1 MPSIHVVS
9 ENENRI
15 IQCIPGEN
23 LMESLRQHGVDV
35 NAACGGKGTCGKC
48 KVHVEFFSREAERCL
63 QITETEKQSL
73 TPEEIRGGIRLACQ
87 VLVTQ
92 NMRVTL
98 RTLKSKIQIL
108 TDGFL
113 PDYPKDEI
121 GNPGEYGV
129 ATDIGTT
136 TIACCLVNL
145 ATGEICQRGSGANPQ
160 VPYGMD
166 ILTRISY
173 EQTHPDNGVLLLQ
186 QAVVSGIN
194 DIIRQMCREEGIDTE
209 SVIRISVSAN
219 CTMMHMLLG
228 VNAESIGRAPF
239 VPTFTESRKLRASKV
254 GLTPSHALV
263 YCLPSVSSYIGA
275 DIVSGAYVCN
285 LRNRVGNVLFI
296 DIGTNGELVLS
307 RDGDMNSCSC
317 AAGPALEGMNISCG
331 MRGEDG
337 AIQRVFIRPNGVKLD
352 VIGNTEPRGICGS
365 GILSALKEFL
375 RIGVVR
381 RSGAFLRKERIP
393 EGDYRANLV
402 KADEEGRRYVLLYP
416 GVHERSFDPN
426 RTEKSEHSDKKSAKI
441 TVTQQD
447 IRQLQLAKGALLS
460 GFRVLLRNAGLEAE
474 NLDEVLV
481 AGQFGS
487 HLREEDLTGT
497 GILPACLQNRI
508 QYVGNT
514 SLTGAV
520 MTLLSKKARTDMEE
534 LANDIQYTELGETK
548 DYQYL
553 LAECME
559 FPEVDDSGS
568 Y

>member
-1 MPSIHVVS
+1 MPSVHVVS

-15 IQCIPGEN
+15 IQCLPGEN
-23 LMESLRQHGVDV
+23 LLESLRQHGIDV

-48 KVHVEFFSREAERCL
+48 KVHVELFSRGTENSL
-63 QITETEKQSL
+63 QIAETEKRSL
-73 TPEEIRGGIRLACQ
+73 TPEEIRSGIRLACQ

-92 NMRVTL
+92 NMRVTVK
-98 RTLKSKIQIL
+98 TVESEVQIL

-113 PDYPKDEI
+113 PDYPKDDI

-145 ATGEICQRGSGANPQ
+145 ATGEICRRGSGANPQ
-160 VPYGMD
+160 IRYGMD
-166 ILTRISY
+166 VLTRISY

-186 QAVVSGIN
+186 EAVVSGIN
-194 DIIRQMCREEGIDTE
+194 DIIRQMCREEGIDNE

-239 VPTFTESRKLRASKV
+239 VPTFTESRKLRASDL

-275 DIVSGAYVCN
+275 DIVSGIYVCN
-285 LRNRVGNVLFI
+285 LRNRTGNVLFI

-307 RDGDMNSCSC
+307 RDGAMNSCSC

-331 MRGEDG
+331 MRGESG
-337 AIQRVFIRPNGVKLD
+337 AVQRVFIRPNGVKLD
-352 VIGNTEPRGICGS
+352 VIGNTEPRGVCGS
-365 GILSALKEFL
+365 GILSALKELL

-402 KADEEGRRYVLLYP
+402 KVDEEGRRYVLLYS
-416 GVHERSFDPN
+416 GVNEHSFDPKQ
-426 RTEKSEHSDKKSAKI
+426 TEI

-447 IRQLQLAKGALLS
+447 VRQLQLAKGAILS
-460 GFRVLLRNAGLEAE
+460 GFRALLRNAGLEAE
-474 NLDEVLV
+474 ELDEILV

-487 HLREEDLTGT
+487 HLCEEDLTGT
-497 GILPACLQNRI
+497 GILPACVQDRI
-508 QYVGNT
+508 RYVGNT

-520 MTLLSKKARTDMEE
+520 TSLLSKKARADMEE
-534 LANDIQYTELGETK
+534 LADVIQYTELGATK

-559 FPEVDDSGS
+559 FPEENHSTVRIARS
-568 Y
+568 